1 MISDDELRV
10 RLSQIDPLPNSILV
24 DPFTS
29 PKAQEILERIMTT
42 QIPDRNR
49 NNSDQRWRRPA
60 LLTSAAAAIIAIGIV
75 LVGVTSGGG
84 LFPSKAKTTLALNLA
99 NGGITAGSTSTSS
112 SASCV
117 VVSIPFLREMPL
129 AFAGSVTSIIIPTLG
144 DMTVTLNVDHWYK
157 GGSTDVVTLTTMTGH
172 ALAPT
177 TQVSSEGSFDFVQG
191 KRYLVTATNGTVNG
205 CGFTG
210 EATPA
215 FEKVFAEAFP
225 GK

>member
-10 RLSQIDPLPNSILV
+10 RLSQIDPLPNSIPV

-42 QIPDRNR
+42 QIPDRNQK
-49 NNSDQRWRRPA
+49 NSDQRWRRPA
-60 LLTSAAAAIIAIGIV
+60 LLTSAAAAIIAIGIL

-84 LFPSKAKTTLALNLA
+84 LFPTKAKTTLALNFA
-99 NGGITAGSTSTSS
+99 NGGITAGSASI

-117 VVSIPFLREMPL
+117 VFSIPFLREMPL

-144 DMTVTLNVDHWYK
+144 DMTVTLKVDHWYK
-157 GGSTDVVTLTTMTGH
+157 GGATDFVTLTTMTGH

-177 TQVSSEGSFDFVQG
+177 TQVSSEGSIDFVQG
-191 KRYLVTATNGTVNG
+191 KRYLVTATNGVVNG

-210 EATPA
+210 EATPE
-215 FEKVFAEAFP
+215 FEKLFAEAFP
-225 GK
+225 E

>member
-10 RLSQIDPLPNSILV
+10 RLSQIDPLPNSIPV

-29 PKAQEILERIMTT
+29 PKAQEILELIMAT
-42 QIPDRNR
+42 QIPDRNQK
-49 NNSDQRWRRPA
+49 NSDQRWRRPA

-75 LVGVTSGGG
+75 LVGATSGGG

-99 NGGITAGSTSTSS
+99 GGSTGLQAS
-112 SASCV
+112 SCV
-117 VVSIPFLREMPL
+117 VFSIPFLREMPL
-129 AFAGSVTSIIIPTLG
+129 AFAGSVTSIIISTLG

-157 GGSTDVVTLTTMTGH
+157 GGSADLVTLTTMTGH
-172 ALAPT
+172 TLTPT
-177 TQVSSEGSFDFVQG
+177 TQVSSEGNIDFVQG

-210 EATPA
+210 EATPE
-215 FEKVFAEAFP
+215 FEKLFAEAFP
-225 GK
+225 E